1 MNTEELL
8 RCVQSD
14 NVLRQNFKEVL
25 PRDKLPKKVV
35 KQFPVSYIVNTDTSR
50 EEGKHWVTVYLEN
63 DEWRDFFDSY
73 GNPPSSLAE
82 EFEKFLKRNV
92 VSYSFKDRRLQ
103 GAYSTVC
110 GQFCLFYLYHRCR
123 VYYTR
128 EIIRMFGKDAD
139 INDVLDNKI
148 INEKYDA
155 QFKVTDLEYLVNQ
168 IARPFKES
176 SFNFFKLSKVL
187 LRGFY

>member
-1 MNTEELL
+1 MNTAELI

-14 NVLRQNFKEVL
+14 DVLRQNFKGVL

-35 KQFPVSYIVNTDTSR
+35 KQFPVSYIVNTDGSR
-50 EEGKHWVTVYLEN
+50 EEGKHWVAIYLEN
-63 DEWRDFFDSY
+63 DERGDFFDSY

-82 EFEKFLKRNV
+82 EFDKFLKRNV
-92 VSYSFKDRRLQ
+92 HGYSFNDRRLQ

-123 VYYTR
+123 GYDTR
-128 EIIRMFGKDAD
+128 EITRMFGKDAD
-139 INDVLDNKI
+139 INDVLVNEF
-148 INEKYDA
+148 INEKYDVR
-155 QFKVTDLEYLVNQ
+155 FKVTDLEFLVNQ

-176 SFNFFKLSKVL
+176 SFNFLS
-187 LRGFY
+187 